1 MRGTDSHTAQVSTVT
16 RWRLE
21 PRLSL
26 LILAGLE
33 TQAGLDLS
41 CAHST
46 VLLDSG
52 PGVWEPRVEAPLY
65 RIVAESTVEEGL
77 LRIGTIRKIL
87 QDVDS
92 STMDTVTLSKQTLQ
106 EVFYPQ
112 PDNGYLWHNNT
123 KKKEKV

>member
-1 MRGTDSHTAQVSTVT
+1 M
-16 RWRLE
+16 
-21 PRLSL
+21 
-26 LILAGLE
+26 
-33 TQAGLDLS
+33 
-41 CAHST
+41 
-46 VLLDSG
+46 LLDSG

-112 PDNGYLWHNNT
+112 IDNGYLWHSNA
-123 KKKEKV
+123 KKKEKVC